1 MKAAITLTPAESKR
15 LIAKA
20 VARMPEV
27 RAALEK
33 AYVILGGGTTNA
45 FVAEELLEGSF
56 EPARFTAGI
65 SSNGVLCVTN
75 PADRIPFPIILY
87 KGQVVEKTIKEAF
100 EDFHPETVVIKGAS
114 AIDPEGNVGV
124 IAAGF
129 DGGTVGATIGTV
141 AAQGL
146 KYIVPVGLEKLV
158 PSVKESSA
166 YAGAKTLD
174 YTMGAD
180 FGIVPLPKAVP
191 VTEIVAL
198 KILCGVEAKLVA
210 AGGVGGSEGAVVLI
224 ITGEDDRVRAAVDL
238 LESIKGEKPVKGARG
253 NCEACKYACRFK
265 GTREADLPEWMRR
278 YDLFA
283 G

>member
-1 MKAAITLTPAESKR
+1 MKAVITLTPAESKR
-15 LIAKA
+15 LLAKA
-20 VARMPEV
+20 VVQLPEV
-27 RAALEK
+27 KAALAN

-45 FVAEELLEGSF
+45 FVAEELLGGRY

-65 SSNGVLCVTN
+65 SSNGVLCVTK

-87 KGQVVEKTIKEAF
+87 KGQVVNKTIKEALD
-100 EDFHPETVVIKGAS
+100 DFHKDTVVIKGAS

-141 AAQGL
+141 TSQGL

-158 PSVKESSA
+158 PSVKESSH
-166 YAGAKTLD
+166 YAGAKTFD

-180 FGIVPLPKAVP
+180 FGIFMLPKAIP

-198 KILCGVEAKLVA
+198 KTLFGVEAKHVA
-210 AGGVGGSEGAVVLI
+210 SGGVGGSEGAVVLI
-224 ITGEDDRVRAAVDL
+224 MMGEEAAVKAAIDL
-238 LESIKGEKPVKGARG
+238 LESIKGERPVKGALG
-253 NCEACKYACRFK
+253 ECLTCKYACRFR
-265 GTREADLPEWMRR
+265 GLREAELPEWLRR
-278 YDLFA
+278 
-283 G
+283 